1 MEDYTEPDEIKKSK
15 INSAG
20 LINLT
25 LKDLWESFYRHL
37 RVLDYSKANADLD
50 CLWVEFGGDEKEDTT
65 DGKKVIKDF
74 EAIEKEV
81 GENFSKIPLING
93 FKKYSPEDL
102 KVLGKQYKLL
112 IKKALFLKRLQNNQ
126 GKGTAYDDNSS
137 DYMNE

>member
-37 RVLDYSKANADLD
+37 RALSYSKANSDLD
-50 CLWVEFGGDEKEDTT
+50 CLWVEFGGDEKVNSDA
-65 DGKKVIKDF
+65 IKDF
-74 EAIEKEV
+74 NKVDKEI
-81 GENFSKIPLING
+81 GENFSKIPIVKG
-93 FKKYSPEDL
+93 FQKYSSNDL
-102 KVLGKQYKLL
+102 KILSKQYKLL
-112 IKKALFLKRLQNNQ
+112 IDKALFLKRLQNKQ

-137 DYMNE
+137 DYMDT